1 MEADTFPKLLLR
13 NAKATPN
20 KDAVRENEFG
30 IWQTF
35 TWQDY
40 ANEVKRIALGL
51 AAEGFK
57 RGDKLAIIGNNRAR
71 LYFGALSA
79 QALGGVSVGL
89 YQDSIAKELVY
100 VLEHAEAR
108 FVLAEDEEQV
118 DKLFEIKEQV
128 SKVEKVIYE
137 NPRGLE
143 DSKDPWLISLKKLE
157 ALGDEFAQQH
167 PSHFEDEVAKGSAS
181 DMACLSYTSG
191 TTGLP
196 KGAMLSHGNLMAPVL
211 EYTKQEGWNSADEFL
226 AYLPMAWVGDL
237 AYTIGATLVSGS
249 CFNVIEN
256 PTTMRRDYRDIGP
269 TFMVAPPAVFEQG
282 LTRVQVL
289 MEEADFI
296 KRGLYNFFMGVA
308 VKVEELKQAGKQ
320 PGLGLT
326 LLNKLGYVLVRAP
339 LRDLLGNSRIRYAY
353 TGGAPIGPDVF
364 NFYRAMGMNLKQFYG
379 STETSGG
386 CVLQPDGHASA
397 DNVGFPL
404 KSMEVKIAENG
415 EILMRGDHIFKGYYK
430 NDEATKEAIDAEGF
444 FHSGDAGFFD
454 PGGNLKV
461 IDRAKDVSYLNDKTM
476 FAPQYLENKLKFSP
490 YIKEAVTYGAGRD
503 FVAAMINIDLESLES
518 WAEHNTISYS
528 GYQELSQKPE
538 VYELIDS
545 EISRINQSLAADPQL
560 SGAQIKRFLILNKEL
575 DADDG
580 EITRTRKLR
589 RNVIADRYKPL
600 VEALYGDADKAE
612 TEIVVTYEDG
622 REGKIRAAVKI
633 HDTRTTV
640 AAKVA

>member
-1 MEADTFPKLLLR
+1 PKLLLH
-13 NAKATPN
+13 NAQTMPN
-20 KDAVRENEFG
+20 KDAVRENEYG
-30 IWQTF
+30 VWQTF
-35 TWQDY
+35 TWKSY
-40 ANEVKRIALGL
+40 ANEVKRIALGM

-71 LYFGALSA
+71 LYFGALAA
-79 QALGGVSVGL
+79 QALGGVSVGM
-89 YQDSIAKELVY
+89 YQDSIAKELAY
-100 VLEHAEAR
+100 VVEHAETR

-118 DKLFEIKEQV
+118 DKLFEIKEQIPH
-128 SKVEKVIYE
+128 VEKVIYE

-143 DSKDPWLISLKKLE
+143 SSKNPWLIALSKLE
-157 ALGDEFAQQH
+157 QLGDEFAQQH
-167 PSHFEDEVAKGSAS
+167 PNYFENEVAQGKADDVS
-181 DMACLSYTSG
+181 CLSYTSG

-196 KGAMLSHGNLMAPVL
+196 KGAMLTHRNLMMPVL
-211 EYTKQEGWNSADEFL
+211 AYSKQEGWNKNDEFL

-237 AYTIGATLVSGS
+237 AYTVGATLVNGS

-256 PTTMRRDYRDIGP
+256 PSTMRRDYRAIGP
-269 TFMVAPPAVFEQG
+269 TFLVAPPAVLEQG

-296 KRGLYNFFMGVA
+296 KRGLYNYFMGIA
-308 VKVEELKQAGKQ
+308 VKVEELKQARKQ
-320 PGLGLT
+320 PGLGLR
-326 LLNKLGYVLVRAP
+326 LLNLMGNVLVRAP
-339 LRDLLGNSRIRYAY
+339 LRDLLGSSRIRYAY

-364 NFYRAMGMNLKQFYG
+364 NFYRALGMNLKQFYG

-386 CVLQPDGHASA
+386 CVGQPNGHASA

-404 KSMEVKIAENG
+404 KGVEVKVAENG
-415 EILMRGDHIFKGYYK
+415 EILIRGEHIFKGYYK
-430 NDEATKEAIDAEGF
+430 NDEATKGAIDAEGY
-444 FHSGDAGFFD
+444 FHTGDAGFFD
-454 PGGNLKV
+454 PGGYLKV

-490 YIKEAVTYGAGRD
+490 YIKEAVTYGASRN
-503 FVAAMINIDLESLES
+503 FVAAMINIDLEALES
-518 WAEHNTISYS
+518 WAEHNSISYS

-538 VYELIDS
+538 VYRLIDS
-545 EISRINQSLAADPQL
+545 EISRINQSLAADPHL
-560 SGAQIKRFLILNKEL
+560 AGAQIKRFLILNKEL

-600 VEALYGDADKAE
+600 VDALYTGADKAE

-622 REGKIRAAVKI
+622 REGKIKAAVKI
-633 HDTRTTV
+633 QDTSSAM